1 MSSTHT
7 TPPAGP
13 LAGFAR
19 RRIRRHRAG
28 PFAGMM
34 FADMGAD
41 VVVVD
46 RAADVRPGNKA
57 MALQRGKRSLALD
70 LKHPDALA
78 AVWRLLEPPTR

>member
-13 LAGFAR
+13 LAGLRVVEFAG
-19 RRIRRHRAG
+19 IGPG

-34 FADMGAD
+34 LADMGAD

-78 AVWRLLEPPTR
+78 AVGVSSFSVQ